1 MIGPCSLTAPK
12 HREAPLDCADRFVR
26 GHYVLPRVARPR
38 ASRALVQETR
48 TLAQSVKCALLNAF
62 KSLCD
67 DLSLLLFVPID

>member
-1 MIGPCSLTAPK
+1 MFAYGP
-12 HREAPLDCADRFVR
+12 EAPRGPAGLRGQVR
-26 GHYVLPRVARPR
+26 KRPLCSPRVARPR